1 MHKKMEFL
9 HFFVSLTIF
18 RIKHVLFLYFAI
30 FILLYSYVP
39 NFYVIHKQIFFFSN
53 VTFIFYFFLFSPS
66 RWNDRFI
73 LILKYI
79 YFFFILFLYRIFCF
93 VKFHSN
99 KSLCFNLHEPASI
112 RDLQGCLKSTY
123 KLCSFYF
130 FCCVFLLANGYCI
143 RILISNKT
151 VERRKI

>member
-39 NFYVIHKQIFFFSN
+39 NFYVIHKQIFFF
-53 VTFIFYFFLFSPS
+53 FKCYIHILLFFLFSPS

-79 YFFFILFLYRIFCF
+79 
-93 VKFHSN
+93 
-99 KSLCFNLHEPASI
+99 
-112 RDLQGCLKSTY
+112 
-123 KLCSFYF
+123 
-130 FCCVFLLANGYCI
+130 
-143 RILISNKT
+143 
-151 VERRKI
+151 